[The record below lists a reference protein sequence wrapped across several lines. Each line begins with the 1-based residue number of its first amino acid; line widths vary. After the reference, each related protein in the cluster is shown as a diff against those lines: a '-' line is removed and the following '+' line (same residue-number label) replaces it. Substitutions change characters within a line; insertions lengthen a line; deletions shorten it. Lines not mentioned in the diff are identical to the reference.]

1 MLSAIALLA
10 SAVRA
15 SLDAPGVFMPFRRHI
30 LLVAGAL
37 VGLAMAGAAWPARQA
52 CAQDSCADS
61 CRVAYGNCYKRTQN
75 REQCQQQWKRC
86 LDQCRNAKR

>member
-1 MLSAIALLA
+1 
-10 SAVRA
+10 
-15 SLDAPGVFMPFRRHI
+15 MPLRRRI
-30 LLVAGAL
+30 LLIAGAF
-37 VGLAMAGAAWPARQA
+37 LALAWAATAWPGGGA

-86 LDQCRNAKR
+86 LDQCRNAKG